1 MLIYKLLIIN
11 ILYTSSFF
19 CDIKV
24 IRKVTSDNFRVKEC
38 KNL

>member
-24 IRKVTSDNFRVKEC
+24 IRKVTSDKVII
-38 KNL
+38 LV

>member
-11 ILYTSSFF
+11 ILYTSTFF

-24 IRKVTSDNFRVKEC
+24 IRKVISDKVTIFV
-38 KNL
+38 

>member
-19 CDIKV
+19 CDIKIEV
-24 IRKVTSDNFRVKEC
+24 KVTSDKVTIFV
-38 KNL
+38 